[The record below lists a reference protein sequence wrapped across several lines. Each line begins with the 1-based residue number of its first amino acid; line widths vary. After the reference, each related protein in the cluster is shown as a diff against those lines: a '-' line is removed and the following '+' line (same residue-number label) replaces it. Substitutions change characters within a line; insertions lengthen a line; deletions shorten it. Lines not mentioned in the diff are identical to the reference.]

1 MNTDI
6 SVIIPVYN
14 VEQYLSKCL
23 DSVINQDFDSFEII
37 IVDDGSTDG
46 SMKIA
51 KEYATKYQNKIKLI
65 IQENKGLG
73 GARNTGIR
81 EANGNYIMFVD
92 SDDSIKQGSLSYLY
106 DEIQKADADI
116 AFFGIEFVK
125 NDGTVNSILKPTEN
139 ERIITS
145 LEEDPICCYIDPSV
159 CSKLFKTSLF
169 KDNNLKFTEKVW
181 YEDLRLLPKLALK
194 SNKLVFLNRVCYSY
208 LQRDGSIM
216 HNANIEKNSDM
227 LNTIKD
233 VIGFYKENNSFEKYY
248 SPLEFMTVFHMM
260 ILCSMR
266 VAGTDP
272 KNHLLKDFRNYS
284 KEIFPDFMKNKFIE
298 SNLSKRH
305 KLILKLSEKK
315 LYFAIYI
322 IVGIYS
328 KIKK

>member
-14 VEQYLSKCL
+14 VEQYLNKCL

-46 SMKIA
+46 SLETA
-51 KEYATKYQNKIKLI
+51 KEYEDKYRNKIKLI
-65 IQENKGLG
+65 TQTNKGSG
-73 GARNTGIR
+73 GARNTGI
-81 EANGNYIMFVD
+81 EAAQGKYIMFVD
-92 SDDSIKQGSLSYLY
+92 SDDTIKPGTLSYLY
-106 DEIQKADADI
+106 QEIQRADADI

-125 NDGTVNSILKPTEN
+125 DDGTVNSALRPTEN
-139 ERIITS
+139 ERVITS
-145 LEEDPICCYIDPSV
+145 LEEYPICCYLDPSV

-194 SNKLVFLNRVCYSY
+194 SDKLVFLNRVCYSY
-208 LQRDGSIM
+208 LQREGSKM
-216 HNANIEKNSDM
+216 HNANVEKNIDM
-227 LNTIKD
+227 LDTVKD
-233 VIGFYKENNSFEKYY
+233 VIGFYKENGTFEKYY
-248 SPLEFMTVFHMM
+248 SPLEFMTAFHLM

-272 KNHLLKDFRNYS
+272 KNHLLKDFRDYA